1 MKKRVLFYLLIASS
15 LFGSSQSVQIIK
27 QGNLFGISLRNEN
40 ADEIKR
46 IEPAYEELYIYTKS
60 SFGGMSLGEMYLSS
74 KLWNDTEFV
83 ETPIDPNDLSRT
95 KIDTFITDAR
105 AHIPGKLII
114 AKRAGKWGLINFNGE
129 EVSAFD
135 KDEIYPMRSKAIVGL
150 KAADAPY
157 LVFIKNEV
165 IHIVNQGGEILA
177 DEKTL
182 PKYFNKRSKDVL
194 LDGLEI
200 SYFGDYLL
208 VNQGGTLFDT
218 LINVPAV
225 KKTVKGK
232 TKIVMQA
239 YKYANFCYRGGN
251 FNVWQYSTQS
261 YLFPTWQKNIDI
273 ILQDVA
279 GNNFFEALDV
289 RNYNSIFKFQT
300 NNQMALVPGKIL
312 FQPRN

>member
-74 KLWNDTEFV
+74 KLWNDTEFI

-129 EVSAFD
+129 EISAFD

>member
-1 MKKRVLFYLLIASS
+1 MKKRVLFYLLLASS
-15 LFGSSQSVQIIK
+15 LLGSSQSVQIIK

-74 KLWNDTEFV
+74 KLWNDTEFI

-129 EVSAFD
+129 EISAFD

>member
-165 IHIVNQGGEILA
+165 IHIVNQGGEILV

>member
-1 MKKRVLFYLLIASS
+1 MKKRVLFYLLLVSS
-15 LFGSSQSVQIIK
+15 FLGSSQSVQIIK

-46 IEPAYEELYIYTKS
+46 IEPAYEELYIYTKT
-60 SFGGMSLGEMYLSS
+60 SFGGMSLGEMYFSS

-157 LVFIKNEV
+157 LVSIKNGA
-165 IHIVNQGGEILA
+165 IQIINQGGDTLA
-177 DEKTL
+177 DDKTL
-182 PKYFNKRSKDVL
+182 PSYFKNRSKDVL

-218 LINVPAV
+218 IIKVPAV
-225 KKTVKGK
+225 KKTVNGK
-232 TKIVMQA
+232 TKTITAA
-239 YKYANFCYRGGN
+239 YQYVQFCYRGGN

>member
-1 MKKRVLFYLLIASS
+1 MKKRVLFYFLLVSS
-15 LFGSSQSVQIIK
+15 FLGSSQSVQIIK

-46 IEPAYEELYIYTKS
+46 IEPAYEELYIYTKT
-60 SFGGMSLGEMYLSS
+60 SFGGMSLGEMYFSS
-74 KLWNDTEFV
+74 KLWNDTEFI

-165 IHIVNQGGEILA
+165 IHIVNQGGEILV

>member
-74 KLWNDTEFV
+74 KLWNDTEFI

-165 IHIVNQGGEILA
+165 IHIVNQGGEILV